1 MFPCPHCRTKHTRFC
16 CPKLHFIPIQQHVI
30 NKYLRAYQI
39 GTNPRNRLP
48 RPPRHTPP
56 SLLHFHRLQDLQ
68 IEPKCLRDRDLKE
81 TMRRNNT
88 RRLAEDLKRQR
99 MRADSH
105 NEQSVA
111 KFQLFFMEH
120 TTEVI
125 KEQLAKLLGAE
136 QYEDEIWNLKLDKMR
151 NYKGYFPADNSS
163 NLKEKFNVDSRIEH
177 MHDKFKSP
185 EEVLEE
191 KYIYSQKDR
200 QSEVGLG
207 MSRSHRHTKTLSS
220 LDLSFLDPTH
230 SFEA

>member
-1 MFPCPHCRTKHTRFC
+1 
-16 CPKLHFIPIQQHVI
+16 
-30 NKYLRAYQI
+30 
-39 GTNPRNRLP
+39 
-48 RPPRHTPP
+48 
-56 SLLHFHRLQDLQ
+56 
-68 IEPKCLRDRDLKE
+68 
-81 TMRRNNT
+81 
-88 RRLAEDLKRQR
+88 

-105 NEQSVA
+105 SEQSVA

-185 EEVLEE
+185 EELLEE
-191 KYIYSQKDR
+191 KYIYSQKER
-200 QSEVGLG
+200 HSEKSGIEL
-207 MSRSHRHTKTLSS
+207 SLNHRKTKTLSS

-230 SFEA
+230 SFEV